1 MVYYRGRLYL
11 YQNDL
16 RRARQEL
23 ERAFEL
29 CHKDYRE
36 NKQRIMRYLIPVE
49 VAVAGKFPSAKLLK
63 EYDLEE
69 YKDIIEACLGG
80 DMVKLE
86 DAI

>member
-1 MVYYRGRLYL
+1 M
-11 YQNDL
+11 
-16 RRARQEL
+16 
-23 ERAFEL
+23 
-29 CHKDYRE
+29 
-36 NKQRIMRYLIPVE
+36 E

-69 YKDIIEACLGG
+69 YKDVIEACLGG